1 MSTDN
6 QISHQIIKCHLENLT
21 CFLHFLVY
29 EESYFATVYE
39 IEKNEC
45 LKYMNV
51 SNCEEMQGIEPKS
64 MENV

>member
-1 MSTDN
+1 MSFGKFDMFSTFF
-6 QISHQIIKCHLENLT
+6 S
-21 CFLHFLVY
+21 VY

-51 SNCEEMQGIEPKS
+51 SNCEEMQGIEPK
-64 MENV
+64 